1 MLLLNHWED
10 LRFNVC
16 IVHRMKQLL
25 DNNLHCL
32 ILTSGTLSPLPS
44 IMSELGISIPVTLEN
59 PHVIGPGQVFV
70 SVVSTGPDG
79 HALSS
84 SYNMRYGTRSFYMIT
99 LLYLVCPDVRCTVR
113 ETS

>member
-1 MLLLNHWED
+1 MTDE
-10 LRFNVC
+10 LRRLITGRTSDFSVF

-44 IMSELGISIPVTLEN
+44 LMSELGISIPVTLEN
-59 PHVIGPGQVFV
+59 PHVIGAGQVFV

-79 HALSS
+79 YTLNS
-84 SYNMRYGTRSFYMIT
+84 SYNMRYATFSCFYSAYFIQ
-99 LLYLVCPDVRCTVR
+99 LY
-113 ETS
+113 TSVINK